1 MAFTWNRKIF
11 LFNDIYSP
19 LKDELM
25 AWDCICLNG
34 DLNKLKGSLL
44 RRIWY
49 WRNQLIHNFHY
60 LNSYEETDMLTKDV
74 FIYHW
79 TMKYKNYFH

>member
-11 LFNDIYSP
+11 LFNEIYSP

-34 DLNKLKGSLL
+34 DLNKLKGEFIKENMVLEEPTDSQLSL
-44 RRIWY
+44 
-49 WRNQLIHNFHY
+49 F
-60 LNSYEETDMLTKDV
+60 E
-74 FIYHW
+74 FI
-79 TMKYKNYFH
+79 